1 MKNGN
6 LADIWGDTVDL
17 HDLGKGII
25 IGIIISLTCFLGAH
39 KLITMQ
45 NPDLTEKLVS
55 AYSLLFGIGGC
66 VLSAF
71 VSAFLFKPKRIL
83 NEEQFSEKD
92 RERVLQELNI
102 DVAKE
107 KEEIKYIDAKVLQ
120 EMKDLKLYD
129 LFYGENKTDN
139 NFNKNDSKGG
149 ES

>member
-1 MKNGN
+1 M
-6 LADIWGDTVDL
+6 
-17 HDLGKGII
+17 
-25 IGIIISLTCFLGAH
+25 
-39 KLITMQ
+39 
-45 NPDLTEKLVS
+45 
-55 AYSLLFGIGGC
+55 
-66 VLSAF
+66 
-71 VSAFLFKPKRIL
+71 
-83 NEEQFSEKD
+83 
-92 RERVLQELNI
+92 LQELNI